1 MNSKNKILFALLTLS
16 AVLLFNIAQ
25 TFHHHEHIED
35 ELKCQICILSSS
47 VDIPEISFNRIDK
60 IFQSEEIQYPE
71 NDFPFVQ
78 NYLTFNNPLR
88 APPTYL

>member
-1 MNSKNKILFALLTLS
+1 MNSKNKISFALLMLS

-35 ELKCQICILSSS
+35 ELKCQICILASS

-71 NDFPFVQ
+71 NDFPFIQ
-78 NYLTFNNPLR
+78 NYLTYNNPLR
-88 APPTYL
+88 APPAYL